1 MSCKN
6 HFTYLCFFYTLCST
20 GIPTVCCF
28 RFVVIIVFEQGSDTE
43 TLLLFNS
50 DNEVYRW
57 YTVRI
62 IKHCEINVRRT
73 TRTSSKFNIGS
84 VLNSHQVG
92 KGTVNRPY
100 HSFDPTVP
108 NMGLTHT
115 DIDMLV
121 REGGD
126 FGGYMVVA

>member
-1 MSCKN
+1 MSDEQPEPVPN
-6 HFTYLCFFYTLCST
+6 STL
-20 GIPTVCCF
+20 
-28 RFVVIIVFEQGSDTE
+28 
-43 TLLLFNS
+43 
-50 DNEVYRW
+50 
-57 YTVRI
+57 
-62 IKHCEINVRRT
+62 
-73 TRTSSKFNIGS
+73 GS